1 MKKCKAK
8 NWREIMNYKERIN
21 NIYNKVK
28 GNTFDQKFKLS
39 YFKLFYFLFF
49 LIIYISN
56 QHSVE
61 KKIRNINLL
70 EKEVEELRTD
80 YITLKNN
87 FMFSRKET
95 EVLKKAKEIG
105 LQNSDVPPEKII
117 IERILKKKFYL
128 E

>member
-1 MKKCKAK
+1 MSIKD
-8 NWREIMNYKERIN
+8 RIGDL
-21 NIYNKVK
+21 YNKSKDNVINPK
-28 GNTFDQKFKLS
+28 IKLS
-39 YFKLFYFLFF
+39 YFKVFYFLFF

-61 KKIRNINLL
+61 KKIRNINKL

-95 EVLKKAKEIG
+95 EVLKKAKDMG
-105 LQNSDVPPEKII
+105 LENSNVPPEKII
-117 IERILKKKFYL
+117 IKWISKKRFYL

>member
-1 MKKCKAK
+1 MS
-8 NWREIMNYKERIN
+8 IKERLDDL
-21 NIYNKVK
+21 YNKSKENVLNPK
-28 GNTFDQKFKLS
+28 IKLS

-61 KKIRNINLL
+61 KKIRNINKL

-95 EVLKKAKEIG
+95 EVLKKAKDMG
-105 LQNSDVPPEKII
+105 LENSNIPPEKII
-117 IERILKKKFYL
+117 IKWISKKKFYL
-128 E
+128 ESGLLLFLFF